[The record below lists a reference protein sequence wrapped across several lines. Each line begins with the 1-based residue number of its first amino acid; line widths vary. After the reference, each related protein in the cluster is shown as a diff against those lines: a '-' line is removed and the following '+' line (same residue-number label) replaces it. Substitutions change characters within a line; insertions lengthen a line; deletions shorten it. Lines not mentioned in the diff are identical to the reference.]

1 MEWGKRREK
10 QNKISKQNDGDR
22 RQTGRRKQ
30 RQLTQIRLY
39 SQADKRMETKKEMK
53 H

>member
-1 MEWGKRREK
+1 MRLPAGLSAQLDGSWGMEWGKRREK

-30 RQLTQIRLY
+30 R
-39 SQADKRMETKKEMK
+39 
-53 H
+53 